1 MEDMV
6 SRKVS
11 ERTIRRLSHYARC
24 LRTARFR
31 GDRTITSS
39 YLSRQCGISSAAV
52 RKDLTLFGEFGTQGS
67 GYDVAE
73 LLVQIENILGVS
85 DPPSIVIIGAGNIGR
100 ALIESGLEGTGGYT
114 YSAIFD
120 IDPDLAGT
128 RCANLTVRSMD
139 DIHSTISS
147 LGNYIAVIA
156 VSRGEG
162 QKAVDRLCELGCRA
176 MLSFNLESLRIPEG
190 VVLRYIEASTRLV
203 LPTNTMK
210 AASFLSE

>member
-1 MEDMV
+1 MEDMA

-24 LRTARFR
+24 LRIARFR
-31 GDRTITSS
+31 GDRTVTSS
-39 YLSRQCGISSAAV
+39 YLSKQCGISSAAV

-67 GYDVAE
+67 GYDVVE

-85 DPPSIVIIGAGNIGR
+85 DPPSILIIGAGNIGR

-120 IDPDLAGT
+120 IDPDIVGT
-128 RCANLTVRSMD
+128 RCANLTVSSMD
-139 DIHSTISS
+139 DIRSTISF

-176 MLSFNLESLRIPEG
+176 MLSFNLEPLRLPEG
-190 VVLRYIEASTRLV
+190 VVLHYIEVSTELD
-203 LPTNTMK
+203 LLTHSMK
-210 AASFLSE
+210 EASFPSV